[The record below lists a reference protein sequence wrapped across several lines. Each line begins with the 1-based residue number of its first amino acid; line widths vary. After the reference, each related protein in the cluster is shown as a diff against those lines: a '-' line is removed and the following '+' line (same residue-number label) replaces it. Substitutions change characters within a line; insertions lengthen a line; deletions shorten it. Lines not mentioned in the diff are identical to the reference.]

1 MAMLNFQMVVGSVA
15 DVVLLWD
22 SLIIPRNLIP
32 FDSLTAWSL
41 EAIRISTHGF
51 SKVPLKIHLIPSSL
65 VFLGGFGVHVF
76 GWDDL

>member
-41 EAIRISTHGF
+41 EAIRISTRGF
-51 SKVPLKIHLIPSSL
+51 SKVPLRLLHQTWE
-65 VFLGGFGVHVF
+65 VHTSKYI
-76 GWDDL
+76 